1 MPDHNKITSFDANT
15 RRVTLAQYG
24 FVILIAF
31 AGIWYSLMGGR
42 AETFIY
48 PICLALVT
56 LAAWSVWSWQY
67 ATGKLFDPYMLFFV
81 AAFMFNGSIAILEI
95 FHLSADN
102 QFIRPLWDTFSAET
116 KLKALYLVTIGL
128 ATFHLGAL
136 LSLAPTKYSFVQL
149 FPKQPSPQFAPKSLR
164 FVGWTLLL
172 ISFLPTLLILKNQ
185 ISIVMTSGYFGL
197 FGQDVDTGIS
207 SAPSILSFFI
217 YPGIMFLLAGSKGR
231 KNELAV
237 SLVIIALFSLVALF
251 LGYRQKLELLIAYVW
266 LWDRI
271 VAPIP
276 RKVLLSSVAITL
288 FVIFP
293 LVTLTR
299 NLPGQERL
307 SLDLLLKT
315 LLSLNNAFVATIS
328 EVGGSI
334 ATVAYTIEL
343 VPGIRNFDWGMG
355 YLNSLYILIPNFF
368 WKVNPAISTSVSLW
382 LIWAKDPVTAAR
394 GGGLGFS
401 FIAEAYLNFGWFGTP
416 LVLGIMGFL
425 YGKFNLWAIKANDP
439 AKLAM
444 IASFLSFSLH
454 FARGEVADTVIRP
467 LFWYA
472 LLPYLAV
479 KIIDRLASRSSNKD
493 VANLIPQKVK

>member
-1 MPDHNKITSFDANT
+1 MVERNKMVSFAEKIQK
-15 RRVTLAQYG
+15 VTLIQYG
-24 FVILIAF
+24 FVILMTCV
-31 AGIWYSLMGGR
+31 GLWYSLVGGR
-42 AETFIY
+42 AEAFIY
-48 PICLALVT
+48 PLCLTLVALVT
-56 LAAWSVWSWQY
+56 WSGWSWQY

-81 AAFMFNGSIAILEI
+81 VAFMFNGSIAILEI
-95 FHLSADN
+95 FHLRPDN
-102 QFIRPLWDTFSAET
+102 QVVSPLWDRISSDI

-136 LSLAPTKYSFVQL
+136 ISLTPAKRFSFSS
-149 FPKQPSPQFAPKSLR
+149 FPKPTDHQFAPQHLR

-172 ISFLPTLLILKNQ
+172 ISFLPTLLILKDYV
-185 ISIVMTSGYFGL
+185 SIVMTSGYFGIYE
-197 FGQDVDTGIS
+197 QDIGTGIS

-251 LGYRQKLELLIAYVW
+251 LGYRQKLEPLIAYVW

-271 VAPIP
+271 VTPIP
-276 RKVLLSSVAITL
+276 RKVLLSSSAITL

-293 LVTLTR
+293 LVTVTR

-307 SLDLLLKT
+307 SSDLLLNSF
-315 LLSLNNAFVATIS
+315 LSLNNVFVATIS
-328 EVGGSI
+328 EMGGSI

-343 VPGIRNFDWGMG
+343 VPLTRNFDWGMG

-368 WKVNPAISTSVSLW
+368 WKVNPVISTSVSLW
-382 LIWAKDPVTAAR
+382 LIWAKDPVTAAS

-401 FIAEAYLNFGWFGTP
+401 FIAEAYLNFGWFGSP

-425 YGKFNLWAIKANDP
+425 YGKFNLWAIKTNDP